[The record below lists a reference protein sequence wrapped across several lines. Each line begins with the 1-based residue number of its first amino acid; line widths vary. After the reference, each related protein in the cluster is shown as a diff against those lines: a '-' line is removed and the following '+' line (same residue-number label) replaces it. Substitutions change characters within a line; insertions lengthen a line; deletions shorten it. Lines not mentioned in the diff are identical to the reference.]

1 MPSRSTGVKNG
12 DWKLCRSRLGVGDW
26 EKGRRA
32 IGGDGIRSEVDTFPL
47 TIWGRPRRQD
57 YPLANREPRRL
68 SQWRPAVTKVLGFE
82 VDAINS
88 VQFSNHTGYKVW
100 KGQILNEHELGEVN
114 SSNIDEGPNSN
125 MSASVYQIPVP
136 DPFYLKSTLEWKSW
150 KDRFIRFRHAS
161 GMIKE
166 EEDQPLNENDLRVQQ
181 EPNELANNSSSSPR
195 RESIPP
201 VHPTPSEVG
210 IEVPQLDDLTDGL
223 SQNGLDNYT
232 HLLTG
237 YVGSPSFLKRIA
249 QLVEHMRKINPKL
262 IYVCDPVM
270 GDNGHMY
277 VPQELLPIYRDTI
290 LPLADIITPNQYEV
304 EEDNLKHLQ
313 KLLKRLSGVD
323 WQVLCSPEL

>member
-1 MPSRSTGVKNG
+1 MQIHVEHAS
-12 DWKLCRSRLGVGDW
+12 
-26 EKGRRA
+26 
-32 IGGDGIRSEVDTFPL
+32 
-47 TIWGRPRRQD
+47 
-57 YPLANREPRRL
+57 
-68 SQWRPAVTKVLGFE
+68 VLGFE

-100 KGQILNEHELGEVN
+100 KGQILNEHE
-114 SSNIDEGPNSN
+114 
-125 MSASVYQIPVP
+125 
-136 DPFYLKSTLEWKSW
+136 
-150 KDRFIRFRHAS
+150 
-161 GMIKE
+161 
-166 EEDQPLNENDLRVQQ
+166 
-181 EPNELANNSSSSPR
+181 
-195 RESIPP
+195 
-201 VHPTPSEVG
+201 
-210 IEVPQLDDLTDGL
+210 LDDLTDGL

-304 EEDNLKHLQ
+304 ELLTGKKISSVKDAWDAIGIFHDMKINTVVLSSTELGTEQFLLGLASSIAGGKKTKLSIKIPRFSASFTGTGDLFAALLLSWMFRTENDLKLSLERTIFTLQ
-313 KLLKRLSGVD
+313 AVLKRTLQRAAD
-323 WQVLCSPEL
+323 M